1 MEDTGPSTDAPG
13 KEVVNSPPST
23 SDGSE
28 VCTAEDK
35 SVDKTPDFQ
44 LPREN
49 LIATAVNFL
58 ENPRVQ
64 GSPLSQKRAFLLKK
78 GLTPEEIDVA
88 IERARIGNPNTVAQ
102 HELVSYPTSPPQLP
116 PPLPPRLIQPEYSI
130 WSQLSHFSSSMVIVG
145 VACYGAYYM
154 YKRYMEPYLRGWDG
168 PKSKPDRL
176 SQVQEQISAL
186 TEAIQ
191 QLREAVASLE
201 LAVAQDRKL
210 QKPAEALDSA
220 KQDRTIS
227 ELKSE
232 VLSVKALLLSRNQ
245 FPSAPK
251 LTPPV
256 PSIPTWQL
264 SSNGDDG
271 KENGAASESSES
283 EESEEQNSKST
294 KEPVESRK
302 EEVLHNRP
310 TGLA

>member
-1 MEDTGPSTDAPG
+1 MEDTEPSTDTPV
-13 KEVVNSPPST
+13 KEVVNSPPSP

-35 SVDKTPDFQ
+35 SAVKTPDVQ

-88 IERARIGNPNTVAQ
+88 IERARVGNPNTVAE
-102 HELVSYPTSPPQLP
+102 HGLVPYPTSPPQLP
-116 PPLPPRLIQPEYSI
+116 PPLPPRLVQPEYSI

-176 SQVQEQISAL
+176 SQVQEQIGAL
-186 TEAIQ
+186 TQAIQ

-251 LTPPV
+251 LTPPA

-271 KENGAASESSES
+271 KENGTASESSEP
-283 EESEEQNSKST
+283 EESEEQDSKST

-310 TGLA
+310 SGLA